1 MLRTGKQRALWM
13 VLTLGLIVSTT
24 SPDNSGSPSASGT
37 AETSRTA
44 KELDNQASKPTPT
57 SMMLWAA
64 TSAPSSQILVDAT
77 QESGIAFVHFNGTTG
92 EFFLPEITGAGG
104 ALFDYDNDG
113 DLDLYLV
120 QGAKLLTRPNPPG
133 FAWQGDGPPRDR
145 LYRNDLEG
153 SGSGRLLHFSD
164 VTEESEIASLSY
176 GMGVATGDFN
186 NDGWTDLYVTNV
198 GPNQMLRNNGDG
210 TFSDV
215 IKRAG
220 TDDPHWSTSATFFDY
235 DRDGWLDLY
244 VTNYVDFSAD
254 MKRECF
260 SNTSARDYCGP
271 DAYDPL
277 VDRLFHNE
285 GDGTFKDVTVSSGIR
300 ATFGAG
306 LGVVAVDLNAD
317 GWTDIY
323 VANDGDPN
331 QLWINQ
337 KDGTFQD
344 EALLAGV
351 ALNHEG
357 RAEAS
362 MGVDVGD
369 FDGDGDEDLFMTHLD
384 GESNTFYV
392 NTGDGFFEDL
402 TIKLGLHLT
411 SLPYTGF
418 GTHFFDYDNDGWLD
432 LLVVNG
438 SVRVMERL
446 ARKGELYP
454 LHQPNHLFQNTG
466 QARFVEIAKKAGPA
480 FEVQEVSRGAAF
492 GDVDNDGDTDVVVF
506 NNNGRAR
513 LLLNQV
519 GSRQH
524 WLGLRLVG
532 KRGGWD
538 TLQTSVEVLRPRGRA
553 LWRRVHTDGSYCS
566 ASDPRL
572 LVGMGDIDEPPT
584 VRVHWPDGGME
595 EWRDLPLNRYSV
607 LQKGE
612 APEKQ

>member
-1 MLRTGKQRALWM
+1 MLRSGKQRTVWI
-13 VLTLGLIVSTT
+13 VLTLGLLVSAT
-24 SPDNSGSPSASGT
+24 SPDNSGPSPTSSPAG
-37 AETSRTA
+37 TSRTA
-44 KELDNQASKPTPT
+44 RKLGNQASKPAPS
-57 SMMLWAA
+57 SMMLRAA
-64 TSAPSSQILVDAT
+64 PPAPSSQILVDAT
-77 QESGIAFVHFNGTTG
+77 KESGIEFVHFNGTTG

-120 QGAKLLTRPNPPG
+120 QGAKLLSRPNPSG
-133 FAWQGDGPPRDR
+133 FTWQGDEPPRDR
-145 LYRNDLEG
+145 LYRNDLKG
-153 SGSGRLLHFSD
+153 SDSDGTLRFSD
-164 VTEESEIASLSY
+164 VTEASEIASLGY
-176 GMGVATGDFN
+176 GMGAATGDFN

-198 GPNQMLRNNGDG
+198 GSNQMLRNNGDG
-210 TFSDV
+210 TFHDV
-215 IKRAG
+215 TKRSG
-220 TDDPHWSTSATFFDY
+220 TDDPRWSTSATFFDY
-235 DRDGWLDLY
+235 DRDGRLDLY
-244 VTNYVDFSAD
+244 VANYVGFSAD

-260 SNTSARDYCGP
+260 ANTSARDYCGP
-271 DAYDPL
+271 DAYDPAA
-277 VDRLFHNE
+277 DRLFHNE
-285 GDGTFKDVTVSSGIR
+285 GDGTFNDVTVSSGIR
-300 ATFGAG
+300 AASGAG

-337 KDGTFQD
+337 KNGTFED

-362 MGVDVGD
+362 MGVAVGD

-402 TIKLGLHLT
+402 TIKLGLHLP
-411 SLPYTGF
+411 SVPYTGF
-418 GTHFFDYDNDGWLD
+418 GTRFFDYDNDGWLD

-438 SVRVMERL
+438 AVRVMERL

-454 LHQPNHLFQNTG
+454 LHQPNHLFRNTG
-466 QARFVEIAKKAGPA
+466 QARFVEVAKKGSPV
-480 FEVQEVSRGAAF
+480 FDVQRVSRGAAF

-506 NNNGRAR
+506 NNNGRPR

-532 KRGGWD
+532 KHGGPAV
-538 TLQTSVEVLRPRGRA
+538 LQTSVEVVGPRGRTA
-553 LWRRVHTDGSYCS
+553 RRRVHTDGSYCS

-572 LVGMGDIDEPPT
+572 LVGMGSSDEPPT
-584 VRVHWPDGGME
+584 VRVHWPDGGTE

-607 LQKGE
+607 LRKGE
-612 APEKQ
+612 APENE